1 MSFKTIQFGFSFFV
15 FFKAKAME
23 GKTMFKLSHVVAF
36 LLLASLFQPL
46 TARDLVFEVSDGIEV
61 LQFPMA
67 KENQVETLDDP
78 SLSIIC
84 PGKQSWPE
92 LVGKPAA
99 TAKRIIE
106 KENPIAKVQFL
117 FPGMVRPLNYVC
129 GRVFVVVNWK
139 LIVRDTPSM
148 G

>member
-1 MSFKTIQFGFSFFV
+1 MSLNTIQFGFSFF
-15 FFKAKAME
+15 KAME
-23 GKTMFKLSHVVAF
+23 GKTMVKLSHVVAF

-46 TARDLVFEVSDGIEV
+46 TARDLVFEVSDEIEV
-61 LQFPMA
+61 LRFPMA
-67 KENQVETLDDP
+67 KENQVKTLDDI
-78 SLSIIC
+78 STFC

-99 TAKRIIE
+99 TAKKIIE

-117 FPGMVRPLNYVC
+117 FPGMVKPLNYVC

-139 LIVRDTPSM
+139 LIVQITPTM

>member
-1 MSFKTIQFGFSFFV
+1 MSLNTIQFGFSFFV

-23 GKTMFKLSHVVAF
+23 GKTMIKLSHVVAF

-46 TARDLVFEVSDGIEV
+46 TARDLVFEVSDEIDV
-61 LQFPMA
+61 LRFAMA
-67 KENQVETLDDP
+67 KENQVKTLDDVSKP
-78 SLSIIC
+78 FFC

-92 LVGKPAA
+92 LVGKPAE
-99 TAKRIIE
+99 TAKKIIE

-117 FPGMVRPLNYVC
+117 FPGMVRPANYVC
-129 GRVFVVVNWK
+129 GRVFVVVNWN
-139 LIVRDTPSM
+139 LIVQITPRM